1 MTPQTNQ
8 LTALFLYVVPSSQYT
23 PQCTLQSR
31 RAVKF
36 TGSVRLLEAARHSKS
51 MAALSHCD
59 HIQVRIDFAIAIAI
73 GRRVHCHS
81 LCKLLHASCI
91 EKKKRERISV
101 KADRGEDCDSHP
113 DKVGRCHPVRTKDK
127 SMRCI
132 KRHEWGIKNLHFLS
146 CRKPDET
153 RYSQPVDLNTSP
165 TIYRPEK
172 TASPGRERI
181 HYGDNTGND
190 CELDGASAYARRI
203 YSSGI
208 PESSSPSYS
217 KVVQDSIKSLVFL
230 NDYPH
235 RKGSRTSELSAVIA
249 NMGAEEAVQSRSICI
264 FDDAKESGSRKTRYF
279 DTHREGYQDRKW
291 SKHDPLWR
299 RPDEKWEK
307 KIIQVREQH
316 QKKTFV
322 QLAGELRANVVR
334 LTRLDALF

>member
-81 LCKLLHASCI
+81 LCMLLHASCI
-91 EKKKRERISV
+91 EKGFEKSVKGAKYGDLSPLYLARYVILHKVECKPRDKRCMVDVGFGNREKKRQM
-101 KADRGEDCDSHP
+101 
-113 DKVGRCHPVRTKDK
+113 RTQNK
-127 SMRCI
+127 M
-132 KRHEWGIKNLHFLS
+132 N
-146 CRKPDET
+146 
-153 RYSQPVDLNTSP
+153 LNTSP

-172 TASPGRERI
+172 MASPGYQHICRDRVILGTRGRPVTE
-181 HYGDNTGND
+181 HHPLPLN
-190 CELDGASAYARRI
+190 LQ
-203 YSSGI
+203 SG
-208 PESSSPSYS
+208 
-217 KVVQDSIKSLVFL
+217 QDSIESLVFL

-249 NMGAEEAVQSRSICI
+249 NMGAEEAVQSRSIWI

-279 DTHREGYQDRKW
+279 DTHREGYQKRKV
-291 SKHDPLWR
+291 
-299 RPDEKWEK
+299 
-307 KIIQVREQH
+307 ICRE
-316 QKKTFV
+316 
-322 QLAGELRANVVR
+322 
-334 LTRLDALF
+334 

>member
-127 SMRCI
+127 
-132 KRHEWGIKNLHFLS
+132 KVVLS
-146 CRKPDET
+146 QNIILCRLTWSP
-153 RYSQPVDLNTSP
+153 SLLNISGL
-165 TIYRPEK
+165 R
-172 TASPGRERI
+172 RERI

-217 KVVQDSIKSLVFL
+217 KAVQDSIKSLIFL

-235 RKGSRTSELSAVIA
+235 RKSSHTSEFSAVIA
-249 NMGAEEAVQSRSICI
+249 DMGAEEAVQSRSICI
-264 FDDAKESGSRKTRYF
+264 FNDAKESRSRKTRYF
-279 DTHREGYQDRKW
+279 DTHREGYQDRKV
-291 SKHDPLWR
+291 
-299 RPDEKWEK
+299 
-307 KIIQVREQH
+307 ICRE
-316 QKKTFV
+316 
-322 QLAGELRANVVR
+322 
-334 LTRLDALF
+334 